1 MSRIPLL
8 KPTFSAY
15 HQEAPRL
22 TPPRRGPQVLVFVV
36 FVGLVLLIATHFN
49 QLSGALLHGGGG
61 FPGNVTHSEE
71 SARIKRLAMALRN
84 GASLGSMQGLHEKTI
99 EDLVLLLDKLV

>member
-1 MSRIPLL
+1 MLR
-8 KPTFSAY
+8 PTFSAY

-61 FPGNVTHSEE
+61 FPGNITNSEE
-71 SARIKRLAMALRN
+71 SIRIKRLAMALRN
-84 GASLGSMQGLHEKTI
+84 GVDLHAAGASHEKTI
-99 EDLVLLLDKLV
+99 EDLVLLLEKFV